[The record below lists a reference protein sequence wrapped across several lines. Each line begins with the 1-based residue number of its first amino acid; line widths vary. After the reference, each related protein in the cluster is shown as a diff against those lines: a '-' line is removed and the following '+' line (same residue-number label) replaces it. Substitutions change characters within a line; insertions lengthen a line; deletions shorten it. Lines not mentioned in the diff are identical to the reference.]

1 MARGTVPP
9 NNKLNVFKYGES
21 SMTISTRAAFAAI
34 AGVLACLLATGAAQA
49 DGLGPVKGAFGEI
62 KPIIDTRLRMEDV
75 DQDPLA
81 EDASALTLRL
91 RLGFET
97 GKAWNTSLLVEGDA
111 VIPLQDDYRP
121 DPAVATMVT
130 YPVVADDEAYEI
142 NRFQLT
148 NTSLPGTTLTLGRQR
163 ILLDDQRF
171 VGNSGWRQNEQT
183 FDALRMVNRSITNLV
198 LDATYLDRVNRVNG
212 PDSPQGVYKGDSF
225 LLNAGYQTRIG
236 KLSAFGYLLDFE
248 PITNIPAGINP
259 IRDSTSTYGLRF
271 AGEKPVGKIKLAYA
285 ASYATQTDYADNP
298 LNFDLAYTFGELTA
312 TFRQFGFGVGTEIM
326 EGNGV
331 KGFTT
336 PLASLH
342 KFQGWADKFTGTPP
356 NGIEDLYANASVNLK
371 GVGVLDTLGF
381 IVSYHDYNAEHI
393 SADYGNE
400 WNASIAAKHKR
411 FNLLLKYADYQQGE
425 LATARTTSK
434 LWAQLEFIW

>member
-1 MARGTVPP
+1 MNNPAARALACTLFVCAATAHAAEP
-9 NNKLNVFKYGES
+9 NAIRVAIGES
-21 SMTISTRAAFAAI
+21 
-34 AGVLACLLATGAAQA
+34 
-49 DGLGPVKGAFGEI
+49 
-62 KPIIDTRLRMEDV
+62 KPIIDTRLRMEEV

-81 EDASALTLRL
+81 EDAHAITLRA

-97 GKAWNTSLLVEGDA
+97 GKAWNTSLLIEGDA
-111 VIPLQDDYRP
+111 IVPLQDDYRP
-121 DPAVATMVT
+121 DPAVPTMVT

-142 NRFQLT
+142 NRFQFT

-171 VGNSGWRQNEQT
+171 IGNSGWRQNEQT
-183 FDALRMVNRSITNLV
+183 FDAFRMVNRSVKNLT
-198 LDATYLDRVNRVNG
+198 LDATYLNRVNRVNG
-212 PDSPQGVYKGDSF
+212 PDSPHGVYKGDGL
-225 LLNAGYQTRIG
+225 LLNGGYQTKIG
-236 KLSAFGYLLDFE
+236 KFSAFGYLLDFE

-259 IRDSTSTYGLRF
+259 VRDSTSTYGLRF

-285 ASYATQTDYADNP
+285 TSYATQADYGDNP
-298 LNFDLAYTFGELTA
+298 FNFDLDYVFGEVTA
-312 TFRQFGFGVGTEIM
+312 TFRQFGLGVGTEIM

-342 KFQGWADKFTGTPP
+342 KFQGWADKFLTTPP

-381 IVSYHDYNAEHI
+381 IVTYHDYNAERI
-393 SADYGNE
+393 SADYGSE
-400 WNASIAAKHKR
+400 WDASIAAKHKR
-411 FNLLLKYADYQQGE
+411 FNLMLKYADYQQGE
-425 LATARTTSK
+425 LVSARTTSK
-434 LWAQLEFIW
+434 LWAQIEFIW

>member
-1 MARGTVPP
+1 MACALFVCVAAHADGLDPV
-9 NNKLNVFKYGES
+9 K
-21 SMTISTRAAFAAI
+21 AAFAQ
-34 AGVLACLLATGAAQA
+34 T
-49 DGLGPVKGAFGEI
+49 
-62 KPIIDTRLRMEDV
+62 KPIIDTRLRMEQV

-81 EDASALTLRL
+81 NDADAVTLRI
-91 RLGFET
+91 RLGLET

-111 VIPLQDDYRP
+111 IIPIQDDYRP

-142 NRFQLT
+142 NRFQFT

-171 VGNSGWRQNEQT
+171 IGNSGWRQNEQT
-183 FDALRMVNRSITNLV
+183 FDALRFVNRSVKDLV
-198 LDATYLDRVNRVNG
+198 LDATYLNRVNRVNG
-212 PDSPQGVYKGDSF
+212 PDSPQGAYKGDSF
-225 LLNAGYQTRIG
+225 LLNAGYQTKIG
-236 KLSAFGYLLDFE
+236 KLSAYGYLLDFE

-259 IRDSTSTYGLRF
+259 VRDSTSTYGLRL
-271 AGEKPVGKIKLAYA
+271 AGEKPVGKVKLAYA
-285 ASYATQTDYADNP
+285 ASYAMQTDYADNP
-298 LNFDLAYTFGELTA
+298 LDFNLAYEFAELSA
-312 TFRQFGFGVGTEIM
+312 TYRQFGFGVGTEIM

-336 PLASLH
+336 QLASLH

-356 NGIEDLYANASVNLK
+356 NGIEDLYASASVNLK

-381 IVSYHDYNAEHI
+381 IATYHDYDAERI
-393 SADYGNE
+393 TADYGSE

-411 FNLLLKYADYQQGE
+411 YNLLLKYADYQQGE
-425 LATARTTSK
+425 LASARTTRK
-434 LWAQLEFIW
+434 LWAQLEFVW